1 MKDKRVGV
9 VIVTFNGM
17 KWIEKCLASL
27 MNSAIPLS
35 IIVIDNNSTDD
46 TVSFIKNNFKNVL
59 LFEQTKNLGFGK
71 ANNLGISYAL
81 RQNADFV
88 FLLNQDAWIEQDTIE
103 NLIAAYQKEQQY
115 GIVSPMHLNGKGD
128 ALDYKFSLYINPSR
142 CKNIYSDIYLK
153 NIKTTIYEADFV
165 NAAAWLISRECIE
178 KVGGFNPS
186 FFHYG
191 EDDNY
196 IQRIKFHSFKLG
208 ILPNSAIFHDRE
220 AALHNNIY
228 FQDEMVLYERSL
240 VLKFSD
246 PSNNYSFPSEY
257 KRNFIAFAKSIVFL
271 NTRAIKKNILKIK
284 ILNQLDKKNILKN
297 KNESKKVK
305 PSFLQLNE

>member
-27 MNSAIPLS
+27 MDSTIPLS
-35 IIVIDNNSTDD
+35 IIVVDNNSTDD
-46 TVSFIKNNFKNVL
+46 TVSFIKNNFNNVL

-81 RQNADFV
+81 RQNVDFV
-88 FLLNQDAWIEQDTIE
+88 FLLNQDAWIERDTIL
-103 NLIAAYQKEQQY
+103 NLIVAYQKEPQY
-115 GIVSPMHLNGKGD
+115 GIVSPMHLNGRGD

-153 NIKTTIYEADFV
+153 SIKTTIYEADFV

-208 ILPNSAIFHDRE
+208 VLPTSTIFHDRDT
-220 AALHNNIY
+220 ALHSNIY
-228 FQDEMVLYERSL
+228 FQDEEVLYQRSL

-246 PSNNYSFPSEY
+246 PSNNYGFQSEY
-257 KRNFIAFAKSIVFL
+257 KINFLAFARSIVFL
-271 NTRAIKKNILKIK
+271 NTRAIKKNILKIR
-284 ILNQLDKKNILKN
+284 ILNQLDKENILKN
-297 KNESKKVK
+297 KNESKKIK
-305 PSFLQLNE
+305 PSFL